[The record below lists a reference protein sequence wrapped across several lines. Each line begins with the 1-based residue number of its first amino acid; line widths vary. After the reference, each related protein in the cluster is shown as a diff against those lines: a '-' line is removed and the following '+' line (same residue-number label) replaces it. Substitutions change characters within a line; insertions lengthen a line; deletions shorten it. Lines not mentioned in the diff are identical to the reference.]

1 MADESTA
8 ARASALTAMQG
19 LFSGL
24 ESRLMRQRMLPH
36 PLDGSLY
43 DFDANR
49 VSRRSHIAGDL
60 SPGGQS
66 AFTRR
71 EALGLLHKPLLGAT
85 TLKVC
90 VVLDFAWA
98 PAESSRFT
106 PRAVEQA
113 ANWALTTMRPDIY
126 FILGVAGLSS
136 TPQLGP
142 SDEALRSLSGGTNWR
157 AGFVE
162 FLNPGW
168 RVSAPRDGVILPA
181 LFENLFDPEP
191 HEQKAARVDAAL
203 QAAQELKEPGGFLLL
218 EELARRA
225 AVSGELVTDRAMLYA
240 GRTPGL
246 DVKDVEGNLII
257 QRNRFTSVGA

>member
-1 MADESTA
+1 MAEAPDNT
-8 ARASALTAMQG
+8 RATALTAMQS
-19 LFSGL
+19 LFSGF
-24 ESRLMRQRMLPH
+24 ESRLVRQRMLPH
-36 PLDGSLY
+36 PIDGSLY

-49 VSRRSHIAGDL
+49 VSRRSQVSGDL
-60 SPGGQS
+60 APGGNG

-71 EALGLLHKPLLGAT
+71 ESLGLLHKPLLGAT

-90 VVLDFAWA
+90 CVLDFAWA
-98 PAESSRFT
+98 PVTRDRFT
-106 PRAVEQA
+106 PHALEQTA
-113 ANWALTTMRPDIY
+113 TWALTSMRPDIY
-126 FILGVAGLSS
+126 FIIGVAGIAHGA
-136 TPQLGP
+136 LGP
-142 SDEALRSLSGGTNWR
+142 TDEALRALTGGPNWR
-157 AGFVE
+157 AAYIE

-168 RVSAPRDGVILPA
+168 RVYAPRDGVILPA

-191 HEQKAARVDAAL
+191 LEQKAARVDAAL
-203 QAAQELKEPGGFLLL
+203 NAATELKEPGGFLLL

-225 AVSGELVTDRAMLYA
+225 AVSGELVTDRAMLFA

>member
-1 MADESTA
+1 MAEA
-8 ARASALTAMQG
+8 ADITRTSALTAMQS
-19 LFSGL
+19 LFSGF
-24 ESRLMRQRMLPH
+24 ESRLVRQRMLPH
-36 PLDGSLY
+36 PIDGSLY
-43 DFDANR
+43 DFDPNR
-49 VSRRSHIAGDL
+49 VSRRSHVHGDL
-60 SPGGQS
+60 SPAGNG
-66 AFTRR
+66 AFARR

-98 PAESSRFT
+98 PIERDRFT
-106 PRAVEQA
+106 PQTLEQCA
-113 ANWALTTMRPDIY
+113 TWSLCSMRPDVY
-126 FILGVAGLSS
+126 FILGVAG
-136 TPQLGP
+136 QARDGNLGP
-142 SDEALRSLSGGTNWR
+142 SDEAMRALTGGPNWR
-157 AGFVE
+157 AAFVE

-168 RVSAPRDGVILPA
+168 RVRCPRDGVLMPA

-191 HEQKAARVDAAL
+191 MEQKAARIDAAL
-203 QAAQELKEPGGFLLL
+203 NAAAELREPGGFLLL

-225 AVSGELVTDRAMLYA
+225 AVSGELVTDRAMLFA